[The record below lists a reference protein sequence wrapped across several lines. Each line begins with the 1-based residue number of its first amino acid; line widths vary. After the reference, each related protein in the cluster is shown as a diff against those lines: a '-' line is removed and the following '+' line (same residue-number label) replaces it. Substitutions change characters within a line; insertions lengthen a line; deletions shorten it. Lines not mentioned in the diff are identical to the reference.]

1 MRLLDSITN
10 SMDTNLNNLQ
20 EIVEDRGAWHD
31 TVHGVSNS
39 QTLLLTTIQ
48 EQYVISLI
56 QQTFKYD

>member
-48 EQYVISLI
+48 EQYIISLI

>member
-20 EIVEDRGAWHD
+20 EIVVDRGAWHG

-39 QTLLLTTIQ
+39 QTLILTTIQ